1 MANQASLIEQ
11 EPLVVHTRPVIE
23 MDDEQFFQFCQLNRD
38 LQIERSSDGDII
50 IMAPEAGSTGRA
62 SSKLNTLFDQW
73 SERDGTGQ
81 VFGSSTGFKLP
92 NGATRSPDV
101 AWVRNERIDSL
112 TDEQWQKFLPLCP
125 DFVLELRS
133 PSDSMGTLQKK
144 MEEYRENGAQLGW
157 LLDPV
162 NKQVHVYRP
171 GAAVEVLDN
180 PAAVAGEPVLR
191 GFVLDVLQIWAVMER
206 KKKA

>member
-11 EPLVVHTRPVIE
+11 EPLVVRTRPVIE

-38 LQIERSSDGDII
+38 LQIERTSEGDII
-50 IMAPEAGSTGRA
+50 IKAPEAGSTGRG
-62 SSKLNTLFDQW
+62 SSKLIRLFDQW
-73 SERDGTGQ
+73 SERDGTGL
-81 VFGSSTGFKLP
+81 VFGSSTGFNLP

-133 PSDSMGTLQKK
+133 PSDSVQTLQKK
-144 MEEYRENGAQLGW
+144 MEEYRESGAQLGW
-157 LLDPV
+157 LLDPM
-162 NKQVHVYRP
+162 NKQVHVYRQ
-171 GAAVEVLDN
+171 GAPAEVLDA
-180 PAAVAGEPVLR
+180 PTSVSGEPLLR
-191 GFVLDVLQIWAVMER
+191 GFVLAVPQIWAVM
-206 KKKA
+206 